1 MMQNIA
7 TAKSDVAAFAT
18 GAGYNSSADSESNE
32 QFGKILQDQKT
43 LNSSSGASE
52 NASTH
57 RSSKKASQQSN
68 DETNMVRSS
77 GIREDKP
84 TQIKSTSN
92 ERSETHDAQK
102 PSLSEVKSAAQSAI
116 EDSASDESELSGLG
130 NHGEKNDKSVSESV
144 AHKLGDELKVANKN
158 ADLQWVVPSKKNV
171 IESDL
176 AIESESMVVQ
186 EWVSLVDNLQKL
198 ADVAKLTE
206 QPLVDVEGQPSDA
219 SLAEFT
225 LVNKVDK
232 GLLEQMA
239 DNFKVGTDEA
249 GLVSVED
256 NLLAVNLVQEGQV
269 QDDDVVLLNQ
279 QAKQSLSMLVDEA
292 LGEVLSNTE
301 NEGLSDSDVRQQLV
315 ELLLEQP
322 DALQYLN
329 SKLQITS
336 QESGT
341 DAREQ
346 KSLDTIIDNVINKD
360 LLLANQQVETSAQ
373 VDLTSA
379 ENKALLR
386 ALLTDPETD
395 KTYTLEPSKLAKPI
409 LSEPSEKLIQA
420 QQSEILTTKLES
432 ETDKTYTLEP
442 SKLAKPILSEPSE
455 KLIQAQ
461 QSEILT
467 TKLESDAE
475 QGELLEQ
482 DVQLV
487 QVIPSNIPSTTKTE
501 KVISNIDIKNILN
514 LTDNNREKV
523 LDNIAQRIFDSKKT
537 SEPISPE
544 QIAQQIVIPK
554 VAEIVSAVESSSK
567 DFISALK
574 SGLEEFKNQLSQ
586 GREPGIDLKTL
597 VSDALA
603 KTYDKETVA
612 KPPVNLEQVIK
623 SVSQVLDFAQTIN
636 RSIEHHQDQTY
647 SATLKEVAQIQGEQ
661 SKQIQLNQFESK
673 IEKSINLSKSEGH
686 QQLAEKVRWMVNTKN
701 LVAEIRL
708 DPAELGS
715 VNVKVA
721 LSGESVTVNFVV
733 QSQQARDAVDTA
745 TPKLREMLAE
755 KGIEL
760 GQSSVHQESGGQQNQ
775 GDDEF
780 ANQTGR
786 SQDEFEDID
795 LPEQAFAQQNI
806 VNGALGGID
815 YFV

>member
-225 LVNKVDK
+225 LVNKADK

-269 QDDDVVLLNQ
+269 QDYDVVLLNQ

-409 LSEPSEKLIQA
+409 LSEP
-420 QQSEILTTKLES
+420 
-432 ETDKTYTLEP
+432 P
-442 SKLAKPILSEPSE
+442 E

-760 GQSSVHQESGGQQNQ
+760 GQSSVNQESGGQQNQ

>member
-432 ETDKTYTLEP
+432 
-442 SKLAKPILSEPSE
+442 
-455 KLIQAQ
+455 
-461 QSEILT
+461 
-467 TKLESDAE
+467 DAE